1 MIFSRRLLLGLTLL
15 CLLAGRSLVRADDSP
30 EATIA
35 VLDDGLMSVMKAGE
49 TTPFPKRFEML
60 VPAVERVFD
69 LPLVLKACVGP
80 RWSNLARSE
89 QQRLLDEF
97 TRFTIASYVANFD
110 NYNGE
115 RFEILPERRQVGED
129 VVIATRIVR
138 SDQTSSRIDYV
149 MRRVDGTWKAVDIL
163 LDGTISRVAVQ
174 RSDFRGLLAHGD
186 AAALIASLQRKVADL
201 SGGTMN
207 SG

>member
-1 MIFSRRLLLGLTLL
+1 MMFSRRLVLGLTLL
-15 CLLAGRSLVRADDSP
+15 CLLAGRSLAAADDSP
-30 EATIA
+30 EATVTA
-35 VLDDGLMSVMKAGE
+35 LDNGLMSVMKAGE
-49 TTPFPKRFEML
+49 VTPFPKRFDML
-60 VPAVERVFD
+60 APVVERVFD
-69 LPLVLKACVGP
+69 LPLVLRECVGP
-80 RWSNLARSE
+80 RWSNFARSE

-97 TRFTIASYVANFD
+97 ARFTIASYVANFD
-110 NYNGE
+110 NYAGE

-129 VVIATRIVR
+129 VVVATRIVKP
-138 SDQTSSRIDYV
+138 DQTASRIDYV
-149 MRRVDGTWKAVDIL
+149 MRQVDGIWKAVDVL

-174 RSDFRGLLAHGD
+174 RSDFRGLLARGD